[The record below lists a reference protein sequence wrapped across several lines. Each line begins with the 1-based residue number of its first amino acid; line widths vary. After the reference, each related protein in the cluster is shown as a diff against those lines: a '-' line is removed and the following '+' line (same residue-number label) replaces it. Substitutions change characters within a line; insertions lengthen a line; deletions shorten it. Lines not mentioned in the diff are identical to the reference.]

1 MNKDH
6 RRIFRLDPEADAAL
20 LQAVKKHGA
29 DISDFL
35 RAAVARAIIEQP
47 GPTPD
52 ELRDYYELTRLL
64 VGVAYNINQYVR
76 LANQARLSGS
86 PLPEAEELMRLARE
100 LHRDSHRPLAIIE
113 KWR

>member
-1 MNKDH
+1 MTKDR
-6 RRIFRLDPEADAAL
+6 RRIFRLDEEADAAL

-47 GPTPD
+47 GPTPY
-52 ELRDYYELTRLL
+52 ELRDYYELARLL
-64 VGVAYNINQYVR
+64 IGAAYNINQYVR
-76 LANQARLSGS
+76 LANLARLTGS
-86 PLPEAEELMRLARE
+86 PLPEAEELIGLAKA
-100 LHRDSHRPLAIIE
+100 LHLDSRRALAVIE

>member
-1 MNKDH
+1 MNKDR

-47 GPTPD
+47 GPTPY
-52 ELRDYYELTRLL
+52 ELRDYYELARLL
-64 VGVAYNINQYVR
+64 VGAAHNINQYVT
-76 LANQARLSGS
+76 LANQTRLSGT
-86 PLPEAEELMRLARE
+86 PLPQAEELMRLARE
-100 LHRDSHRPLAIIE
+100 LHRDSRRALAILD
-113 KWR
+113 KWG